1 MSDDTIALTTLEARD
16 GEERETPI
24 NWLNLIMQIVDGYRT
39 QGRGIAHG
47 VQKDAVQN
55 SWDARIDLKGR
66 GWKIRFELL
75 SNAQKTLFAFTDEGT
90 CGLTGRVLEKQEMEE
105 DLPEQERWGRFES
118 LAFTKSTQGNIVP
131 LGSRGR
137 GKFIFVGASK
147 DHSVFY
153 DSLRPDG
160 TYRLGS
166 RTVKKTSSPIRAWNN
181 SQAKQEL
188 VQLSAGLLEP
198 LTKPGTR
205 IAIENPIREL
215 VDSVRSGGFAEFIGE
230 TWWEI
235 IAKYGAK
242 IVVSF
247 DGKEA
252 EVKVPR
258 HFIPHEEDSDQVKV
272 WIQQNVK
279 LSSGGSEYLIKR
291 LHIVSK
297 KNGVDEALR
306 AVAIQRGGM
315 KVCSI
320 EPRYMPQ
327 ELTDSIYGFITFGKE
342 AELQLLK
349 DESPEHY
356 GFDFRIGLPKAI
368 RHYVEEEIE
377 KFAHQKLGWR
387 TDTRAIRREKQRKA
401 ERAAL
406 LEINRIAKVLGLGH
420 GIGPGKLRTKSVK
433 RPWKKVRIQ
442 LPEMQFPRE
451 DDLRVNYGESVK
463 NISVRVVNDL
473 RQDVAVRL
481 KLFLRQGDKPM
492 QTFVDED
499 LSIHARGSSKSF
511 GPFGIK
517 FTREKYPTIGKVT
530 LVARIISTM
539 QQNKGET
546 LDEERVSFYLEE
558 DPPPRGIFEDCIPSE
573 WDTNDPD
580 VGRLM
585 GDDEP
590 GERGGVIVHYNPRH
604 PAYAAV
610 EDSDADAAAYLFR
623 LMAHILLRLDMQGD
637 KTKLY
642 REEDKRDNESVARAT
657 LRLMSDFAF
666 RYYERE
672 IDFASN
678 NP

>member
-1 MSDDTIALTTLEARD
+1 
-16 GEERETPI
+16 
-24 NWLNLIMQIVDGYRT
+24 
-39 QGRGIAHG
+39 
-47 VQKDAVQN
+47 
-55 SWDARIDLKGR
+55 
-66 GWKIRFELL
+66 
-75 SNAQKTLFAFTDEGT
+75 
-90 CGLTGRVLEKQEMEE
+90 
-105 DLPEQERWGRFES
+105 
-118 LAFTKSTQGNIVP
+118 
-131 LGSRGR
+131 
-137 GKFIFVGASK
+137 
-147 DHSVFY
+147 
-153 DSLRPDG
+153 
-160 TYRLGS
+160 
-166 RTVKKTSSPIRAWNN
+166 
-181 SQAKQEL
+181 
-188 VQLSAGLLEP
+188 
-198 LTKPGTR
+198 
-205 IAIENPIREL
+205 
-215 VDSVRSGGFAEFIGE
+215 
-230 TWWEI
+230 
-235 IAKYGAK
+235 
-242 IVVSF
+242 
-247 DGKEA
+247 
-252 EVKVPR
+252 
-258 HFIPHEEDSDQVKV
+258 
-272 WIQQNVK
+272 
-279 LSSGGSEYLIKR
+279 
-291 LHIVSK
+291 
-297 KNGVDEALR
+297 
-306 AVAIQRGGM
+306 
-315 KVCSI
+315 
-320 EPRYMPQ
+320 MPQ

-530 LVARIISTM
+530 LVARIISIM

>member
-1 MSDDTIALTTLEARD
+1 MSDDTIALTTLETRD

-55 SWDARIDLKGR
+55 SWDARIDPKGR
-66 GWKIRFELL
+66 GWKMRFELL

-118 LAFTKSTQGNIVP
+118 LAFTKSTEGNIVP

-137 GKFIFVGASK
+137 GKFVFVGASK

-166 RTVKKTSSPIRAWNN
+166 RIVKKTSSPIRAWNN

-215 VDSVRSGGFAEFIGE
+215 IDSVRSGDFAGFIGE
-230 TWWEI
+230 TWWELI
-235 IAKYGAK
+235 SKYGAK
-242 IVVSF
+242 IVVSS
-247 DGKEA
+247 DGKET

-258 HFIPHEEDSDQVKV
+258 QFILHEEDSDQVKV
-272 WIQQNVK
+272 WMQQNVK
-279 LSSGGSEYLIKR
+279 LSSGGSDYLIKR

-297 KNGVDEALR
+297 KSGVDEALR
-306 AVAIQRGGM
+306 GVAIQRGGM

-327 ELTDSIYGFITFGKE
+327 ELTDSIYGFITFGRE

-356 GFDFRIGLPKAI
+356 GFDFRIGLPKTI

-406 LEINRIAKVLGLGH
+406 LEINRIAKALGFGH
-420 GIGPGKLRTKSVK
+420 GIGPGKLRTKGVK

-463 NISVRVVNDL
+463 NISVRAVNDL
-473 RQDVAVRL
+473 RQDVTVRL
-481 KLFLRQGDKPM
+481 KLFLRQGDRAM
-492 QTFVDED
+492 ETFVDED
-499 LSIHARGSSKSF
+499 LSIHSRGSSKSF

-517 FTREKYPTIGKVT
+517 FTRERYPTIGKVT
-530 LVARIISTM
+530 LVARIISIM

-573 WDTNDPD
+573 WDISDPD

-610 EDSDADAAAYLFR
+610 EDNEADAAGYLFR
-623 LMAHILLRLDMQGD
+623 LMAHILLRLDLQGD
-637 KTKLY
+637 KSRLH
-642 REEDKRDNESVARAT
+642 REEDKRDNESLARAT

-666 RYYERE
+666 RFHERQA
-672 IDFASN
+672 DFASN
-678 NP
+678 SS